1 MYICLEGLKGC
12 GKSTLLGRARQLLT
26 TRQVSFDLVAPT
38 SSAPLERSWTE
49 RMSAWA
55 PCLRRLDAW
64 NERLYADRSR
74 YATEAGQWQ
83 RPLVL
88 GDRSIV
94 TSYATRWHKWA
105 DPHQCVSRV
114 NTLEA
119 HLPAPDHIILLD
131 LDPGQAWERAQAR
144 QRTYGQCDE
153 TLPRLRQAREAYEQI
168 RRFGIPRL
176 RHTQW
181 HVLDAGQEPAA
192 VFHDWQALMTR
203 LAPGAFA
210 GAPA

>member
-12 GKSTLLGRARQLLT
+12 GKSTLLANARQLLT
-26 TRQVSFDLVAPT
+26 AQHIPFDLVAPT
-38 SSAPLERSWTE
+38 SSAPLEHSWTE
-49 RMSAWA
+49 RLSAWL

-64 NERLYADRSR
+64 NERLYANRSR

-94 TSYATRWHKWA
+94 TSYATRWYKWGN
-105 DPHQCVSRV
+105 PKQCVERV

-131 LDPGQAWERAQAR
+131 LDPHQAWERAQAR
-144 QRTYGQCDE
+144 GRTYGQYDE
-153 TLPRLRQAREAYEQI
+153 TLPRLQQAREAYFQI
-168 RRFGIPRL
+168 QRFGIPRL

-181 HVLDAGQEPAA
+181 HVLDASQAPED
-192 VFHDWQALMTR
+192 VFRDWQRLVGR
-203 LAPGAFA
+203 LAPATF
-210 GAPA
+210 PALAA